1 MMPQFKNL
9 ILDSGLL
16 VVLIETDVTRLDV
29 LIIGSYLVKK

>member
-29 LIIGSYLVKK
+29 LITGSYLVKK